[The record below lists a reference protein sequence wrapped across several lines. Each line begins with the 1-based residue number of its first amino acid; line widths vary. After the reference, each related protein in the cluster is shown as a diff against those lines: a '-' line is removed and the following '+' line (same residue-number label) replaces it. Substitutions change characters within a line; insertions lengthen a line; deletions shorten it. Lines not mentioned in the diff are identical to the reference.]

1 MLTSYRY
8 TCFLALA
15 FLFVL
20 DAMVFE
26 KFHVNY
32 PFIFELD
39 NRSNINWREISE
51 LPSAFACILGV
62 CMWLNFTHVGGS
74 TMYIYWPV
82 VLIGVSHLRCASALI
97 PDATP

>member
-1 MLTSYRY
+1 
-8 TCFLALA
+8 
-15 FLFVL
+15 
-20 DAMVFE
+20 MVFE

-39 NRSNINWREISE
+39 NRSNINWREMSE

-62 CMWLNFTHVGGS
+62 CMWLNFTHVGES

-82 VLIGVSHLRCASALI
+82 VLIGVSYLRARISAG
-97 PDATP
+97 T